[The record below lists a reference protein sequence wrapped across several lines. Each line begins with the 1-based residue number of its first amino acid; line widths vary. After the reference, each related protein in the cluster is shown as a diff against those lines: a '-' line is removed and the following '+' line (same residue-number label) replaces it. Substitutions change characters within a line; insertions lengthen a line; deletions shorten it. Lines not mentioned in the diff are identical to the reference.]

1 MPRILCGL
9 RKHPGGK
16 NHYAA
21 DREVADKVL
30 AGAPSARTGPRENR
44 AFLGR
49 AVRFLT
55 AEVGIRQFLDIG
67 TGLPTT
73 DNVHEVAQRIAPS
86 SRVVYVDNDPL
97 VLAHARALLTSSPEG
112 RTAYIQADLRD
123 PAAILSDPT
132 ARAILDFNQPIALM
146 LVAILHFIPDEFR
159 PAEILATLLD
169 ALPSGSYLV
178 ASQVSM
184 EDNPV
189 LIGNAMSAYQAA
201 GLPAQARDSDDFARL
216 AFAGLELVPPGV
228 VLVSEWRPGT
238 DAPRP
243 TPAELSLYGGVGRK
257 PLCPLD
263 GCGPAARCSAR
274 PGRRDRGITSTARDA
289 CGVLGDLVGGR
300 GGRGERDLERLRVDH
315 AQERQRRLH
324 VLGGG
329 PRQAVPAPPRGR
341 VGVQVRVR
349 VRRPGGLG
357 DDGWHA
363 APPVVLVVWLGP
375 SAVVRHPGGP
385 PGFPGCIFNTRG
397 TPV

>member
-1 MPRILCGL
+1 VRVEGSLPAEAAVPQVDVSRP
-9 RKHPGGK
+9 HPARMYDYYLGGK

-49 AVRFLT
+49 AVRFL
-55 AEVGIRQFLDIG
+55 AGEAGIRQFLDIG

-73 DNVHEVAQRIAPS
+73 GNVHEVAQRIAPS

-123 PAAILSDPT
+123 PAAILSDPAT
-132 ARAILDFNQPIALM
+132 LEVLDSSQPVALM
-146 LVAILHFIPDEFR
+146 LVAVLHFIPDEFR
-159 PAEILATLLD
+159 PAEILATLLG

-189 LIGNAMSAYQAA
+189 LIGNAMDSYRSA
-201 GLPAQARDSDDFARL
+201 GLPAQARDSGDFARL

-228 VLVSEWRPGT
+228 VLVSEWRPDS

-243 TPAELSLYGGVGRK
+243 VPAELSLYGGVGRK
-257 PLCPLD
+257 P
-263 GCGPAARCSAR
+263 
-274 PGRRDRGITSTARDA
+274 
-289 CGVLGDLVGGR
+289 
-300 GGRGERDLERLRVDH
+300 
-315 AQERQRRLH
+315 
-324 VLGGG
+324 
-329 PRQAVPAPPRGR
+329 
-341 VGVQVRVR
+341 
-349 VRRPGGLG
+349 
-357 DDGWHA
+357 
-363 APPVVLVVWLGP
+363 
-375 SAVVRHPGGP
+375 
-385 PGFPGCIFNTRG
+385 
-397 TPV
+397 

>member
-1 MPRILCGL
+1 MAPMLEDVSVDDSPVAEAPVPQVDVSRP
-9 RKHPGGK
+9 HPARMYDYYLGGK

-55 AEVGIRQFLDIG
+55 AEAGIRQFLDIG

-123 PAAILSDPT
+123 PAAILSDPVT
-132 ARAILDFNQPIALM
+132 REVLDFSQPVALM

-159 PAEILATLLD
+159 PAQILATLLD

-178 ASQVSM
+178 ASQVST

-189 LIGNAMSAYQAA
+189 LIGNAMSAYRAA
-201 GLPAQARDSDDFARL
+201 GLPAQARDSGDFARL
-216 AFAGLELVPPGV
+216 AFAGLDLVPPGV
-228 VLVSEWRPGT
+228 VLVSEWRPQPEG
-238 DAPRP
+238 PRP
-243 TPAELSLYGGVGRK
+243 APAELSLYGGVGRK
-257 PLCPLD
+257 P
-263 GCGPAARCSAR
+263 
-274 PGRRDRGITSTARDA
+274 
-289 CGVLGDLVGGR
+289 
-300 GGRGERDLERLRVDH
+300 
-315 AQERQRRLH
+315 
-324 VLGGG
+324 
-329 PRQAVPAPPRGR
+329 
-341 VGVQVRVR
+341 
-349 VRRPGGLG
+349 
-357 DDGWHA
+357 
-363 APPVVLVVWLGP
+363 
-375 SAVVRHPGGP
+375 
-385 PGFPGCIFNTRG
+385 
-397 TPV
+397 